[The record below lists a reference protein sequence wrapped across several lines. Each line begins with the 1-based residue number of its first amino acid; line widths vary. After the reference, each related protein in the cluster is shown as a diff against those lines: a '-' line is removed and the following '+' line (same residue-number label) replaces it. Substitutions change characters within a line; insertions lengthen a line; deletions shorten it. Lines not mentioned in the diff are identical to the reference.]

1 MSRTGWFP
9 RKGLRTAP
17 EESGGEDPVWPAAG
31 EEWKGK
37 AAVKGQRSPP
47 AKPRAQKSTQER
59 PHRRSRGR
67 PELRATNPLRN
78 LPAGSET
85 ECSLRKAP
93 FRLVQHRTSRTST
106 FFLIL
111 ILEPR

>member
-9 RKGLRTAP
+9 RKDLRTAP
-17 EESGGEDPVWPAAG
+17 EESGGEDPVWPAASG
-31 EEWKGK
+31 EWKGK
-37 AAVKGQRSPP
+37 AAVKGQRSQP

-59 PHRRSRGR
+59 PHRRSHGR
-67 PELRATNPLRN
+67 PELRATNSLRN
-78 LPAGSET
+78 PPTGSET
-85 ECSLRKAP
+85 ECSWRKAP
-93 FRLVQHRTSRTST
+93 FRLVQHRLSRTPS